1 MFRYLKNRE
10 SKTTLLSVY
19 ELLRLSRFFIVLCS
33 VLLCLSCNG
42 ENASDC
48 FQNTGDIVKEE
59 VTVADFTKITV
70 YENVTMILKQG
81 DVQKVEIE
89 TGSVLR
95 NGVTA
100 EVVDGRLLLRD
111 TNDCNYF
118 RDYGV
123 TKIYV
128 TAPNITEIR
137 SSTGWPISS
146 DGVLAY
152 SRLTLLSESFADP
165 EAQTTDGEFDLELD
179 TETLSV
185 VVNGIAYF
193 KLSGTTNNLS
203 LTIAAGDSR
212 IEASDLAAE
221 NINLNHR
228 GSNDMFV
235 NPQQSI
241 SGIIRGVGNVYSSN
255 EPAEVNIEEQYKGRL
270 IFE

>member
-1 MFRYLKNRE
+1 MAIGLKDRDSE
-10 SKTTLLSVY
+10 TAPLGSGRVA
-19 ELLRLSRFFIVLCS
+19 RRSRFFAMLCCIV
-33 VLLCLSCNG
+33 VLVSCNG

-48 FQNTGDIVKEE
+48 FQNTGDILREE
-59 VTVADFTKITV
+59 VVVDNFTQITV
-70 YENVTMILKQG
+70 YENVSLVVKQG
-81 DVQKVEIE
+81 PVQKVEIE

-95 NGVTA
+95 NEVTA
-100 EVVDGRLLLRD
+100 EVVDGRLILRD

-128 TAPNITEIR
+128 TAPDITEIR

-152 SRLTLLSESFADP
+152 SRLNLLSESFADP
-165 EAQTTDGEFDLELD
+165 EAQTTDGEFDLEVAGNDLN
-179 TETLSV
+179 V

-193 KLSGTTNNLS
+193 KLKGTVDNLS

-212 IEASDLAAE
+212 IEAADLVAQSVT
-221 NINLNHR
+221 LNHR
-228 GSNDMFV
+228 GSNDMYV
-235 NPQQSI
+235 NPQESI
-241 SGIIRGVGNVYSSN
+241 KGVIRGVGDVFSSN
-255 EPAEVNIEEQYKGRL
+255 RPTAVDVEELYKGRL

>member
-1 MFRYLKNRE
+1 MVRELKNRE
-10 SKTTLLSVY
+10 SRTTLLGVGAVM
-19 ELLRLSRFFIVLCS
+19 RMSRFFVMLCGIVLFF
-33 VLLCLSCNG
+33 SCNG

-48 FQNTGDIVKEE
+48 FQNTGDIVREE
-59 VTVADFTKITV
+59 VAVDDFTKITV
-70 YENVTMILKQG
+70 FENVTLIVKQG
-81 DVQKVEIE
+81 VEQKVEIE

-95 NGVTA
+95 NEVTA

-128 TAPNITEIR
+128 TSPNIAEIR
-137 SSTGWPISS
+137 SSTGWPITS
-146 DGVLAY
+146 DGVLGY

-165 EAQTTDGEFDLELD
+165 EAQTTDGEFDLEVD

-193 KLSGTTNNLS
+193 KLKGATDNLS
-203 LTIAAGDSR
+203 LIVAAGDSR
-212 IEASDLAAE
+212 IDAAE
-221 NINLNHR
+221 LIAQNVTLNHR

-241 SGIIRGVGNVYSSN
+241 KGVIRGVGDVFSSN
-255 EPAEVNIEEQYKGRL
+255 QPAEVDVEVLYKGRL
-270 IFE
+270 VFK

>member
-1 MFRYLKNRE
+1 MKNRE
-10 SKTTLLSVY
+10 SNTTPLGGDNF
-19 ELLRLSRFFIVLCS
+19 LRVSHFFTMLCCLVVLI
-33 VLLCLSCNG
+33 SCNG

-48 FQNTGDIVKEE
+48 FQNTGDTVREE
-59 VTVADFTKITV
+59 VTVEEFTKITV
-70 YENVTMILKQG
+70 YENVTMIIKQG
-81 DVQKVEIE
+81 ETQKVEIE

-95 NGVTA
+95 NEVTA
-100 EVVDGRLLLRD
+100 EVEDGRLLLRD

-137 SSTGWPISS
+137 SSTGWTISS

-152 SRLTLLSESFADP
+152 PRLTLLSESFADP
-165 EAQTTDGEFDLELD
+165 EAQTTDGEFDLVVD

-193 KLSGTTNNLS
+193 KLKGATEDLN

-212 IEASDLAAE
+212 IVASDLVAQRV
-221 NINLNHR
+221 NLNHR

-235 NPQQSI
+235 NPQLTI
-241 SGIIRGVGNVYSSN
+241 KGVIRGVGDVFSANR
-255 EPAEVNIEEQYKGRL
+255 PTEVDVEEIYKGRL